1 MPAEPTYF
9 EGTTRAHRTRKGL
22 SVPNTIRDFS
32 ESKNRSAASRPRR
45 TVPQP
50 RVQASQALAHRGALS
65 AREDGDEDVAEET
78 EDVGDTLV
86 VPVPGRGPGREG
98 GREVSMA
105 SMATGCSSM
114 ARALAVE
121 EDPV

>member
-1 MPAEPTYF
+1 M
-9 EGTTRAHRTRKGL
+9 
-22 SVPNTIRDFS
+22 
-32 ESKNRSAASRPRR
+32 
-45 TVPQP
+45 
-50 RVQASQALAHRGALS
+50 GALS
-65 AREDGDEDVAEET
+65 AREDGDEDAAEET
-78 EDVGDTLV
+78 EETGDTLV

-121 EDPV
+121 EEPVSINQSIKPQGHGDMRGEAHGICPTHMFAEGTCWKPAMDWPKLGT